1 MLREIDKNIW
11 VSERKFQ
18 FFGLEVGTRMT
29 VIRLTNGEI
38 IVISPIDADKITIQ
52 QINELGN
59 VTVIIAPN
67 CYHYL
72 FLAKFKSIYH
82 SAKIWAAPGLDA
94 KIPTLRIDRIL
105 NERGTIGGLDEIEY
119 FLFAGFQTIGI
130 GGSVILNE
138 IVFWH
143 RESQSLILTDT
154 AFHFDASFPWQ
165 TRLVARI
172 IGGDR
177 QLEPTILE
185 KLASRNKEQIKRS
198 IQHVLCW
205 DFNRVIMAHGS
216 IIKRD
221 GKRQLAAGYERFLST
236 TIIQEKQFN

>member
-11 VSERKFQ
+11 VSERQFQ

-29 VIRLTNGEI
+29 VIRLSHGEI
-38 IVISPIDADKITIQ
+38 IIISPLDVDEITTQ

-59 VTVIIAPN
+59 VTTIIAPN

-72 FLAKFKSIYH
+72 FLAKFKSIYP

-94 KIPTLRIDRIL
+94 KIPALTIDRIL
-105 NERGTIGGLDEIEY
+105 NERGTIGNLDEIEY

-130 GGSVILNE
+130 GGSGILNE

-165 TRLVARI
+165 TRLVAKI

-177 QLEPTILE
+177 ALEPTILE
-185 KLASRNKEQIKRS
+185 KIASRDKEQVKRS
-198 IQHVLCW
+198 IQQVLCW
-205 DFNRVIMAHGS
+205 NFHRVIMAHGS
-216 IIKRD
+216 IIERD
-221 GKRQLAAGYERFLST
+221 GKRQLAVGYERFLST
-236 TIIQEKQFN
+236 TNLQEKQFN